1 MNDNNK
7 KPYFR
12 VEVTDEDQ
20 IRVECDGSGQELMNL
35 FANVINDNP
44 DLAEVI
50 TLALMAVSMRKDEEA
65 GVEHGLSEGDVL
77 NMLSKV
83 KPVAEA

>member
-1 MNDNNK
+1 MSTN

-12 VEVTDEDQ
+12 VELTEENQ
-20 IRVECDGSGQELMNL
+20 IHVEVDGSGQELMNL

-44 DLAEVI
+44 DIAEVI

-65 GVEHGLSEGDVL
+65 GVEGLSEEDVVEMVKKL
-77 NMLSKV
+77 KV
-83 KPVAEA
+83 VGEA

>member
-1 MNDNNK
+1 MNN

-12 VEVTDEDQ
+12 VELTEDDK
-20 IRVECDGSGQELMNL
+20 IHVECDGSGQELMNL

-65 GVEHGLSEGDVL
+65 GVEGLSEDDVL
-77 NMLSKV
+77 NMLGGV
-83 KPVAEA
+83 KPIAEA

>member
-1 MNDNNK
+1 MNK
-7 KPYFR
+7 KPFFR
-12 VEVTDEDQ
+12 VELADEDQ
-20 IRVECDGSGQELMNL
+20 IHVECDGSGQELMNL

-50 TLALMAVSMRKDEEA
+50 TLALMAVSMRKDEEN
-65 GVEHGLSEGDVL
+65 GVEGLSEDDVL
-77 NMLSKV
+77 NMLGGV

>member
-1 MNDNNK
+1 MNK

-12 VEVTDEDQ
+12 VELTEEDQ
-20 IRVECDGSGQELMNL
+20 IHVEVDGTGQELMNL

-44 DLAEVI
+44 DIAEVI
-50 TLALMAVSMRKDEEA
+50 TLALMAVSMRRDEEN
-65 GVEHGLSEGDVL
+65 GVEGLSEDDVL
-77 NMLSKV
+77 NMLGGV

>member
-1 MNDNNK
+1 MNN

-65 GVEHGLSEGDVL
+65 GVEGLSEDDVL
-77 NMLSKV
+77 NMLGGV

>member
-1 MNDNNK
+1 MNK
-7 KPYFR
+7 KPFFR
-12 VEVTDEDQ
+12 VELTDEDQ
-20 IRVECDGSGQELMNL
+20 IHVEVDGTGQELMNL

-44 DLAEVI
+44 DIAEVI

-65 GVEHGLSEGDVL
+65 GVEGLSEEDVL
-77 NMLSKV
+77 NMLGGV

>member
-12 VEVTDEDQ
+12 VELTENDQ
-20 IRVECDGSGQELMNL
+20 IHVECDGSGQELMNL
-35 FANVINDNP
+35 FANVINDNQ

-50 TLALMAVSMRKDEEA
+50 TLALMVVSMRKDEEA
-65 GVEHGLSEGDVL
+65 GVGGLSEDDVID
-77 NMLSKV
+77 MLGGMKNI
-83 KPVAEA
+83 AEA

>member
-65 GVEHGLSEGDVL
+65 GVEGLSEDDVL
-77 NMLSKV
+77 NMLGGV
-83 KPVAEA
+83 KPIAEA

>member
-12 VEVTDEDQ
+12 VEVTEDDK
-20 IRVECDGSGQELMNL
+20 IHVECDGSGQELMNL

-65 GVEHGLSEGDVL
+65 GVEGLSEADVL
-77 NMLSKV
+77 NMLGGV
-83 KPVAEA
+83 KPIAEA

>member
-44 DLAEVI
+44 DIAEVI

-65 GVEHGLSEGDVL
+65 GVEGLSEDDVL
-77 NMLSKV
+77 NMLGGV

>member
-1 MNDNNK
+1 MNK
-7 KPYFR
+7 KPFFR
-12 VEVTDEDQ
+12 VELTDEDQ
-20 IRVECDGSGQELMNL
+20 IHVEVDGTGQELMNL

-44 DLAEVI
+44 DIAEVI

-65 GVEHGLSEGDVL
+65 GVEKLSEEDVL
-77 NMLSKV
+77 NILGGV

>member
-1 MNDNNK
+1 MNK
-7 KPYFR
+7 KPFFR
-12 VEVTDEDQ
+12 VELTEEDQ
-20 IRVECDGSGQELMNL
+20 IHVEVDGTGQELMNL

-50 TLALMAVSMRKDEEA
+50 TLALMAVSMRKDEEN
-65 GVEHGLSEGDVL
+65 GVEGLSEDDVL
-77 NMLSKV
+77 NMLGGV

>member
-12 VEVTDEDQ
+12 VELTEEDQ
-20 IRVECDGSGQELMNL
+20 IHVECDGSGQELMNL

-65 GVEHGLSEGDVL
+65 GVEGLSEADVL
-77 NMLSKV
+77 NMLGGV
-83 KPVAEA
+83 KPIAEA

>member
-1 MNDNNK
+1 MNN

-44 DLAEVI
+44 DIAEVI

-65 GVEHGLSEGDVL
+65 GVEGLSEDDVL
-77 NMLSKV
+77 NMLGGV

>member
-12 VEVTDEDQ
+12 VELTEENQ
-20 IRVECDGSGQELMNL
+20 IHVECDGSGQELMNL

-65 GVEHGLSEGDVL
+65 GVEGLSEADVL
-77 NMLSKV
+77 NMLGGV
-83 KPVAEA
+83 KPIAEA

>member
-1 MNDNNK
+1 MSTS
-7 KPYFR
+7 KPHFR
-12 VEVTDEDQ
+12 VELTDENQ
-20 IRVECDGSGQELMNL
+20 IHVECDGTGQELMNL

-44 DLAEVI
+44 DIAEVI

-65 GVEHGLSEGDVL
+65 GVEGLSENEVME
-77 NMLSKV
+77 MLGG

>member
-12 VEVTDEDQ
+12 VEVTEDDK
-20 IRVECDGSGQELMNL
+20 IHVECDGSGQELMNL

-65 GVEHGLSEGDVL
+65 GVEGLSEEDVL
-77 NMLSKV
+77 NMLGGV
-83 KPVAEA
+83 KPIAEA

>member
-1 MNDNNK
+1 MNK
-7 KPYFR
+7 KPFFR
-12 VEVTDEDQ
+12 VELTDEDQ
-20 IRVECDGSGQELMNL
+20 IHVEVDGTGQELMNL

-50 TLALMAVSMRKDEEA
+50 TLALMAVSMRKDEEN
-65 GVEHGLSEGDVL
+65 GVEGLSENDVL
-77 NMLSKV
+77 NMLGGV

>member
-1 MNDNNK
+1 MNK

-12 VEVTDEDQ
+12 VELTEEDQ
-20 IRVECDGSGQELMNL
+20 IHVEVDGTGQELMNL

-44 DLAEVI
+44 DIAEVI
-50 TLALMAVSMRKDEEA
+50 TLALMAVSMRKDEEN
-65 GVEHGLSEGDVL
+65 GVEGLSEDDVL
-77 NMLSKV
+77 NMLGGV

>member
-12 VEVTDEDQ
+12 VEVTEEDQ

-65 GVEHGLSEGDVL
+65 GVEGLSEDDVL
-77 NMLSKV
+77 NMLGGV
-83 KPVAEA
+83 KPIAEA

>member
-1 MNDNNK
+1 MSTN

-12 VEVTDEDQ
+12 VELTEENQ
-20 IRVECDGSGQELMNL
+20 IHVECDGSGSELMNL

-44 DLAEVI
+44 DIAEVI

-65 GVEHGLSEGDVL
+65 GVEGLSEEDVIDMVQKLKVVGD
-77 NMLSKV
+77 
-83 KPVAEA
+83 A

>member
-1 MNDNNK
+1 MNK

-12 VEVTDEDQ
+12 VEVTEEDQ
-20 IRVECDGSGQELMNL
+20 IHVECDGSGQELMNL

-65 GVEHGLSEGDVL
+65 GVEGLSEADVL
-77 NMLSKV
+77 NMLGGV
-83 KPVAEA
+83 KPIAEA

>member
-1 MNDNNK
+1 MNDNNN

-65 GVEHGLSEGDVL
+65 GVEGLSEDDVL
-77 NMLSKV
+77 NMLGKV

>member
-1 MNDNNK
+1 MNDNNN

-44 DLAEVI
+44 DLAN
-50 TLALMAVSMRKDEEA
+50 MRKDEEA
-65 GVEHGLSEGDVL
+65 GVEGLSEDDVL
-77 NMLSKV
+77 NMLNKV

>member
-1 MNDNNK
+1 MSTN

-12 VEVTDEDQ
+12 VELTEENQ
-20 IRVECDGSGQELMNL
+20 IHVEVDGSGQELMNL

-44 DLAEVI
+44 DIAEVI

-65 GVEHGLSEGDVL
+65 GVEGLSEEDVMEMVNKL
-77 NMLSKV
+77 KV
-83 KPVAEA
+83 VGEA

>member
-1 MNDNNK
+1 MSTN

-12 VEVTDEDQ
+12 VELTDENQ
-20 IRVECDGSGQELMNL
+20 IHVEVDGTGQELMNL

-44 DLAEVI
+44 DIAEVI

-65 GVEHGLSEGDVL
+65 GVEGLSEEDVVDMVKKL
-77 NMLSKV
+77 KV
-83 KPVAEA
+83 VGEA